1 MKRCRLLIKGQVQGV
16 GFRPT
21 VYRIAEQLKLTGWV
35 QNTSSGVLVEIQG
48 EDTASFINLV
58 YANLPSLAHIDSVEI
73 SDMQI
78 IEDEQHFTILQSESG
93 AVETLISPDTAICS
107 ECLKDLFD
115 PDSHYYHFPFINCTQ
130 CGPRFTITHSLPY
143 DRCNTSMDDFRL
155 CPDCLTEY
163 NDPANRRYHAQPT
176 ACARC
181 GPRLSSDIQSIAR
194 ALNHG
199 EIVALKGKGG
209 YQLICD
215 ARNEKTVLKLRERKQ
230 REAKPLALMVLN
242 VASAEP
248 FVHMGSEEEQ
258 LLENSARPIILLK
271 KGREELSD
279 IIADGLCEF
288 GVMLPSTPLHYLIF
302 HALAGYPDGCEWLK
316 NQHNTVLVVTSAN
329 ISGNPLLTDDEKA
342 RRELS
347 GIADLIV
354 SYNRSIVTRADDS
367 VLRVVA
373 GAPMFIR
380 RARGYC
386 PQPIQLPHAI
396 PSVLALGANL
406 KNTFC
411 ITRGNQA
418 FVSQYLGSLH
428 NRETIEFFHESL
440 EHWQRFLGVNIE
452 AIACDLHPDFY
463 TSRLAEQYGLPLMRV
478 QHHHAHLAA
487 VAAEH
492 HYTKPV
498 IGLALDGYG
507 YGNDGDAWGGEL
519 MLLEN
524 ETFEHLGSFAPLPLP
539 GGDYAAREPWRMG
552 AAVLHCLGKTKDIPH
567 YFAQQEQAEPIMKML
582 HNNFTFPQTTSC
594 GRWFDAASALSGL
607 CLRSN
612 YEGQA
617 AMLLESLVTVPEI
630 INNSW
635 SFDEQYFNPLPIF
648 EYLLSTSASR
658 SANLFHGS
666 LIAGLAEW
674 LVYWSKKTGIRTVLL
689 NGGCFLNKVLTEG
702 LFDRLNQQGV
712 SVYIPRRL
720 PPNDSGLS
728 LGQAWILGSHYV
740 LSGSCSNYQSA

>member
-107 ECLKDLFD
+107 ECLKELFD
-115 PDSHYYHFPFINCTQ
+115 PDSRYYHFPFINCTQ
-130 CGPRFTITHSLPY
+130 CGPRFTITRSLPY
-143 DRCNTSMDDFRL
+143 DRCNTSMDGFRL

-181 GPRLSSDIQSIAR
+181 GPRLSSDIQSIVR

-248 FVHMGSEEEQ
+248 FVHICSEEEQ
-258 LLENSARPIILLK
+258 LLENPARPIILLK

-279 IIADGLCEF
+279 VIADGLCEF

-316 NQHNTVLVVTSAN
+316 NQHNNVLVVTSAN
-329 ISGNPLLTDDEKA
+329 ISGDPLLTDDEKA
-342 RRELS
+342 RRELN

-354 SYNRSIVTRADDS
+354 
-367 VLRVVA
+367 
-373 GAPMFIR
+373 
-380 RARGYC
+380 
-386 PQPIQLPHAI
+386 
-396 PSVLALGANL
+396 
-406 KNTFC
+406 
-411 ITRGNQA
+411 
-418 FVSQYLGSLH
+418 
-428 NRETIEFFHESL
+428 
-440 EHWQRFLGVNIE
+440 
-452 AIACDLHPDFY
+452 
-463 TSRLAEQYGLPLMRV
+463 
-478 QHHHAHLAA
+478 
-487 VAAEH
+487 
-492 HYTKPV
+492 
-498 IGLALDGYG
+498 
-507 YGNDGDAWGGEL
+507 
-519 MLLEN
+519 
-524 ETFEHLGSFAPLPLP
+524 
-539 GGDYAAREPWRMG
+539 
-552 AAVLHCLGKTKDIPH
+552 
-567 YFAQQEQAEPIMKML
+567 
-582 HNNFTFPQTTSC
+582 
-594 GRWFDAASALSGL
+594 
-607 CLRSN
+607 
-612 YEGQA
+612 
-617 AMLLESLVTVPEI
+617 
-630 INNSW
+630 
-635 SFDEQYFNPLPIF
+635 
-648 EYLLSTSASR
+648 
-658 SANLFHGS
+658 
-666 LIAGLAEW
+666 
-674 LVYWSKKTGIRTVLL
+674 
-689 NGGCFLNKVLTEG
+689 
-702 LFDRLNQQGV
+702 
-712 SVYIPRRL
+712 
-720 PPNDSGLS
+720 
-728 LGQAWILGSHYV
+728 
-740 LSGSCSNYQSA
+740 